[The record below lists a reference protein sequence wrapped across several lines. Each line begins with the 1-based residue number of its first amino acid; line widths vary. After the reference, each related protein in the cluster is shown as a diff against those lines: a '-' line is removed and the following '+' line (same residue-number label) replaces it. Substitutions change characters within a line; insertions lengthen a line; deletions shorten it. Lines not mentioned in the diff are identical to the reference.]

1 MMNIGYVAAAIS
13 CCAFGSFAVPIKGK
27 AANKVNIDPL
37 VMQTYK
43 TIMCFLTSWLVLLVG
58 IQFQFT
64 PWGMVS
70 GICWVP
76 GGTAGIYAVRN
87 AGLALSQGT
96 WSTLKIMVGFIWGIF
111 IFHERVRS
119 IVGAV
124 TAISCMISGLCG
136 MSYFASFQSSKHHYQ
151 HQQQPHQQQH
161 LQQEPSK
168 EKVSQQETV
177 LLSSKKQG
185 NKEENDDEPFVGLE
199 DAVEED
205 LFFIESAIELNSN
218 EPESCGVDKDDKVR
232 ILDCL
237 NIQRRK
243 LGILCAC
250 FDGLW
255 GGSILVPMH
264 FAKTTREGLGFAI
277 SFSIGATTVLI
288 TMWLIR
294 FTFDFA
300 SQTYSIKQSW
310 ERLPSLHLSSMWL
323 PGGIAGLLWSIGNLG
338 SMVSVAFLGEGVG
351 YSIVQAQML
360 VAGLWGIIWY
370 QEIQGWYQITGW
382 FLCAGI
388 TFSGIVLLSYE
399 HQKG

>member
-1 MMNIGYVAAAIS
+1 
-13 CCAFGSFAVPIKGK
+13 
-27 AANKVNIDPL
+27 
-37 VMQTYK
+37 
-43 TIMCFLTSWLVLLVG
+43 MCFFTSWLVLLLG
-58 IQFQFT
+58 IPFQFT

-87 AGLALSQGT
+87 AGLAVSQGT

-111 IFHERVRS
+111 IFQERVRS
-119 IVGAV
+119 FTGAV
-124 TAISCMISGLCG
+124 IAILCMMSGLCG
-136 MSYFASFQSSKHHYQ
+136 MSYFASNEHSK
-151 HQQQPHQQQH
+151 
-161 LQQEPSK
+161 QQELPL
-168 EKVSQQETV
+168 ERDDQQETI
-177 LLSSKKQG
+177 LLSKNKQ
-185 NKEENDDEPFVGLE
+185 DDKDASDNEPFLGIQDALE
-199 DAVEED
+199 DD
-205 LFFIESAIELNSN
+205 SYFIESAIELNSN
-218 EPESCGVDKDDKVR
+218 EPEASGVEKDDFVR
-232 ILDCL
+232 ILGYY

-264 FAKTTREGLGFAI
+264 FAKTTSEGLGFAI
-277 SFSIGATTVLI
+277 SFSIGAATVLI

-294 FTFDFA
+294 FTFDIA
-300 SQTYSIKQSW
+300 SQTHSIKQSW
-310 ERLPSLHLSSMWL
+310 DRMPSLHLSSMWL

-370 QEIQGWYQITGW
+370 QEIQGWHQIIGW
-382 FLCAGI
+382 FLCAGV

>member
-1 MMNIGYVAAAIS
+1 MTNIGYVAAAIS

-43 TIMCFLTSWLVLLVG
+43 TAMCFFTSWLVLLLG
-58 IQFQFT
+58 IPFQFT

-87 AGLALSQGT
+87 AGLAVSQGT

-111 IFHERVRS
+111 IFQERVRS
-119 IVGAV
+119 FTGAV
-124 TAISCMISGLCG
+124 IAILCMMSGLCG
-136 MSYFASFQSSKHHYQ
+136 MSYFASNERSK
-151 HQQQPHQQQH
+151 
-161 LQQEPSK
+161 QQELPL
-168 EKVSQQETV
+168 ERDDQQETI
-177 LLSSKKQG
+177 LLSKNKQ
-185 NKEENDDEPFVGLE
+185 DDKDASDNEPFLGIQDALE
-199 DAVEED
+199 DD
-205 LFFIESAIELNSN
+205 SYFIESAIELNSN
-218 EPESCGVDKDDKVR
+218 EPEASGVEKDDFVR
-232 ILDCL
+232 ILGYY

-264 FAKTTREGLGFAI
+264 FAKTTSEGLGFAI
-277 SFSIGATTVLI
+277 SFSIGAATVLI

-294 FTFDFA
+294 FTFDIA
-300 SQTYSIKQSW
+300 SQTHSIKQSW
-310 ERLPSLHLSSMWL
+310 DRMPSLHLSSMWL

-370 QEIQGWYQITGW
+370 QEIQGWHQIIGW
-382 FLCAGI
+382 FLCAGV